1 MISYRKFRN
10 MLLPLLCGALLLP
23 FSASAATETI
33 EGTINGLNCAIE
45 GLVCP
50 IDKLDPMI
58 EAESDFVLQRPD
70 GTFYLLPNV
79 DRRLKSRYV
88 LDHVRITGDVSSKYN
103 AISVEKFEVKQN
115 GDYRTVWTPEMEA
128 KIWEELR
135 QPGATRR

>member
-10 MLLPLLCGALLLP
+10 MLMPLVCGALLLP